1 MLAVQCQSNLR
12 TAGETKVFSIWVL
25 FLSCIAIAGI
35 YGSFSLERP
44 TALLVQTVPAILAL
58 PLLITNRGATNTV
71 SSQGKRITQISS

>member
-1 MLAVQCQSNLR
+1 MFIEN
-12 TAGETKVFSIWVL
+12 I
-25 FLSCIAIAGI
+25 CIR
-35 YGSFSLERP
+35 SPKEPERP